1 MKQLQFRMFGIF
13 FSIFVV
19 FTIVF
24 GVFLDQVLEEYTRDN
39 QLSFLTESANVLAES
54 LYSPASNKNT
64 ITNYLENMERHI
76 DDRITYVELDGN
88 VIYDSQRDPEDLENH
103 FLREEIVEVMAGAP
117 SGSSIRI
124 SESTQQELYYVA
136 VPVVGENNELIAIVR
151 LSRPLSEI
159 GVSDQI
165 VQSLYY
171 FIFIAILASFVLTY
185 LLTRKVAKPIEDVMD
200 VAHELSNQNYQ
211 ARYSRKGS
219 GDLQELGN
227 TMNDLAENLEN
238 QTQELIQND
247 ERLRKLINHLV
258 IGVMLLNEQKEV
270 TMVNEAMEKILHL
283 PKEKIV
289 GKTYLEAIS
298 SYGMSHLIERVYQ
311 TKKSENDEIYFY
323 HPQEQVVD
331 ANIVPIVSRT
341 PGETDL
347 IVLLYDITEIRR
359 LEKVR
364 SDFVANVSHE
374 LRTPITALKGFSE
387 TLLDGAMED
396 KETLE
401 QFLGIILK
409 ESLRL
414 ELLVNDILE
423 LSRLEQRQV
432 PMNLEP
438 VNLSNLVRETLA
450 LIQQPAEEKKMN
462 VQFDGEE
469 VLVVADPNRIKQI
482 LSNLINNALVY
493 TPEEG
498 MIQIFVNRKGKQAVL
513 TITDNGIGI
522 SEEEINRVFERFY
535 RIDKG
540 RSRNSGGTGLGLSIV
555 KYLIENMNGS
565 ITVKSKLGLG
575 TTFTVKIPLA

>member
-24 GVFLDQVLEEYTRDN
+24 GVFLDRVLEEYTRDN

-54 LYSPASNKNT
+54 LHSPASNKST
-64 ITNYLENMERHI
+64 ITNYLENMEQHI

-124 SESTQQELYYVA
+124 SDSTQQELYYVA

-159 GVSDQI
+159 GISNQI

-341 PGETDL
+341 PDETDL

-409 ESLRL
+409 ESFRL

-450 LIQQPAEEKKMN
+450 LIQQPAKEKKMN

-498 MIQIFVNRKGKQAVL
+498 TIQIFVDRKGKQAVL